1 MTSASNII
9 AKIRKGLD
17 KIKEKFEKGD
27 RNGMVLTI
35 LALERALKNK
45 DKVSIKDVVFEA
57 KNIIKNREI
66 NVSWGVSY
74 SEYNEELARKLVREL
89 VELGLVE
96 ELEGGYYRFRYVGD
110 LDPRA
115 EIYARFGHLLLYGG
129 PAR

>member
-1 MTSASNII
+1 MSSASSII
-9 AKIRKGLD
+9 AKIRRGLD

-57 KNIIKNREI
+57 RNIIKKREI

-96 ELEGGYYRFRYVGD
+96 ELEGGYYRFRYIED